1 MGVCAACRQ
10 HSTNGRIR
18 SVSRCAASVPIGA
31 GADRRAVVSTCLRRA
46 HAADPRRARP
56 QNQQGTDCTKTSE
69 SFPKESTSTVFGADQ
84 HMLPLYVGLQVRAAA
99 ISCYGAVYSAV
110 GESLLTSSHLSNI
123 KPAMLKCV
131 CLSHPSITIS

>member
-1 MGVCAACRQ
+1 VLRAYLSAQ
-10 HSTNGRIR
+10 
-18 SVSRCAASVPIGA
+18 VPIVELSSQRVLGELMQLIRVGLDHKTNKA
-31 GADRRAVVSTCLRRA
+31 LIALK
-46 HAADPRRARP
+46 P
-56 QNQQGTDCTKTSE
+56 QKA
-69 SFPKESTSTVFGADQ
+69 FPKESTSTVFGADQ

-131 CLSHPSITIS
+131 CLSHP